1 MGYAIME
8 NVLNINDNEKRVLRE
23 IYNHHN
29 ISRTQISKNLEINKA
44 TISSILNKLK
54 YKALVHEVGEG
65 DSTKS
70 GGRKPILLKV
80 NHLYG
85 YFISLDLTYS
95 SVEVMYNYF
104 DGNIIK
110 HQSFELPDK
119 NVSSILNILK
129 NHVNI
134 DEKYDTLS
142 GLLGVSVS
150 IHGVVDNDQNVTYL
164 PFHETEGISIADKIK
179 EFTNVPV
186 VVENEANLSALY
198 ERNFN
203 HDLSYNNLIAM
214 SIHKGIGA
222 GLIINNQLYRGANGE
237 AGEIGKTLV
246 SKVSDHVETYHKI
259 EDVFS
264 QEALLNNLSQ
274 HLGEKM
280 TLSKLIQYYNEK
292 REVVVEEM
300 EQFINKIAVLIHN
313 LNTQFNPSAIYINCP
328 LFNELPEILEAIKS
342 QFKQYSR
349 NDIQIKLT
357 SNVKFATLLGGTLAI
372 IQKVLQINDIYLD
385 IES

>member
-8 NVLNINDNEKRVLRE
+8 NILNINDNEKRVLRE

-54 YKALVHEVGEG
+54 YKSLVHEVGKG

-129 NHVNI
+129 NHVDI
-134 DEKYDTLS
+134 DEKYDTLN

-150 IHGVVDNDQNVTYL
+150 IHGVVDNDQNVIYL

-203 HDLSYNNLIAM
+203 HNLAYNNLIAM

-246 SKVSDHVETYHKI
+246 SKVNNDIETYHKI
-259 EDVFS
+259 EEIFS

-292 REVVVEEM
+292 QEVVVEEM

-328 LFNELPEILEAIKS
+328 LFNELPEILEAIKNE
-342 QFKQYSR
+342 FKQYSR

>member
-1 MGYAIME
+1 ME